1 MIFEFLRRKKRMD
14 EKIKLIN
21 IMFIN
26 LKIPEWQKSLYIQ
39 ALDILDENWIDKIY
53 NELSNFIK
61 NLEIKELED
70 IQKSNFSIINW
81 LKIKEAEEKKEELN
95 SFSFLINKL

>member
-1 MIFEFLRRKKRMD
+1 MIFEFLKRKKRMD
-14 EKIKLIN
+14 DKIKLIN

-61 NLEIKELED
+61 NLELKELED
-70 IQKSNFSIINW
+70 VQKSNFSIINW

>member
-61 NLEIKELED
+61 NLELKELED
-70 IQKSNFSIINW
+70 VQKSNFSIINW
-81 LKIKEAEEKKEELN
+81 LKIKEAEEQKEELN

>member
-61 NLEIKELED
+61 NLELKELED
-70 IQKSNFSIINW
+70 VQKSNFSIINW

>member
-1 MIFEFLRRKKRMD
+1 MD
-14 EKIKLIN
+14 DKIKLIN

-61 NLEIKELED
+61 NLELKELED
-70 IQKSNFSIINW
+70 VQKSNFSIINW